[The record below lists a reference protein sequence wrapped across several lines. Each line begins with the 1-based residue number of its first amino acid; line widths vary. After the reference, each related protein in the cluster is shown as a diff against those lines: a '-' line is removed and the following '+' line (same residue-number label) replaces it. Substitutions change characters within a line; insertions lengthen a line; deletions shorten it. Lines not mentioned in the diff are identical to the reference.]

1 MFSAK
6 QTSIREEYIMAV
18 KSKNKKNKDLKGGP
32 LNLLP
37 GEQIKSGNG
46 VTWKRKASR

>member
-1 MFSAK
+1 MSC
-6 QTSIREEYIMAV
+6 
-18 KSKNKKNKDLKGGP
+18 KSKNRKNKDLKGGP

-46 VTWKRKASR
+46 IKWVRKASK